1 VGAALAAAQAAAVS
15 VAEGMAVDWVGVGS
29 SRPRDRTTARAGGA
43 PEAVPAAT
51 VEAWTVDPV
60 VPLGGGAKG
69 SLFDAV
75 EVTPCTSRHFI
86 LRCAFT

>member
-1 VGAALAAAQAAAVS
+1 VPEIAFGAGLLAA
-15 VAEGMAVDWVGVGS
+15 G
-29 SRPRDRTTARAGGA
+29 
-43 PEAVPAAT
+43 VPAAT

-86 LRCAFT
+86 LRCTFT